1 MNHRRGW
8 LGVAVLG
15 AIALGVVY
23 ARSKPA
29 AVPADGELGSAALGE
44 AAKAR
49 IVEFW
54 STFRHAQ
61 SLRRQGHWEPAID
74 GFLRALE
81 LDPRHQDALYGLAN
95 CYIEIGRF
103 EAALAALERL
113 AESDPL
119 GQRAYLQIG
128 LIRSYPGAGDVYDLD
143 AAEAALRRAV
153 EINQE
158 ESGAFLRLAEVM
170 LVKGDPDRAF
180 ELYALANRSN
190 FRAVEG
196 YYVRAYLRW
205 RAGRAEE
212 AVELLTEAVR
222 QSRAPTIVAGVP
234 GEGDNRPGSTL
245 PPSSIDENRMFARV
259 WNGLAGRFPGGAVT
273 ASALDAEFAALD
285 AELRAVA
292 R

>member
-1 MNHRRGW
+1 MNRRQVW
-8 LGVAVLG
+8 TASAVLG

-23 ARSKPA
+23 ARSNRSTAPA
-29 AVPADGELGSAALGE
+29 GGDLGSPALDE
-44 AAKAR
+44 TAKAR

-54 STFRHAQ
+54 SIYRGAQ
-61 SLRRQGHWEPAID
+61 ALRRQGEWQAAITE
-74 GFLRALE
+74 FHRALE
-81 LDPRHQDALYGLAN
+81 IDPRHEDALYGLAN
-95 CYIEIGRF
+95 CSIEIGRF
-103 EAALAALERL
+103 EAALTALERL
-113 AESDPL
+113 AEADPL

-128 LIRSYPGAGDVYDLD
+128 LIRSYPQAGDVYDLD

-170 LVKGDPDRAF
+170 LVKGDADQAF

-205 RAGRAEE
+205 RAGRVEE
-212 AVELLTEAVR
+212 AVDLLTEAVR
-222 QSRAPTIVAGVP
+222 QSRAPQIVAGVP
-234 GEGDNRPGSTL
+234 GEGDTRSGSRL
-245 PPSSIDENRMFARV
+245 PPSTIDEKRMFARV
-259 WNGLAGRFPGGAVT
+259 WNGLAERFPGDHVVA
-273 ASALDAEFAALD
+273 AALDAEFAALD
-285 AELRAVA
+285 TELRAVA